1 MLKIIQKHLDTK
13 LIKLALVLAFI
24 YCLLFNSAVLIYKF
38 DYYKASFFK
47 AILELTKD
55 FCYIYIFSFII
66 FFGFTV
72 HRLILTIGT
81 IFLFVTSAIASYYLY
96 FFKIKPTKE
105 MMGSFFS
112 TDLNEIY
119 ELISIRLIIWLI
131 FSLFACLYTLKN
143 FTITNTNSF
152 ITKLLSAI
160 CLLIFV
166 NTIISPPFK
175 ILNNYF
181 PVQYLHNTYL
191 NFAQNFSN
199 RHLAKIDISQK
210 YNFVDK
216 SDQAIIGVL
225 VIGESARFDHFGI
238 NGYVRDTTP
247 YLSSTPNVFSFKAKS
262 SSNLTYISV
271 PSLLSRHNAS
281 NLEDSKRETSF
292 LSVLTK
298 LGFNTDWIG
307 TQTLMRNFANFN
319 LGTIYDEVNFTIIP
333 GGSALFA
340 LNDYDAKML
349 PFIEEMLKHA
359 EKQFLVIHTSGS
371 HWNYTTR
378 YPKEFERFTHTCAV
392 IAKADPSSCDK
403 SALINSYDNSILYTD
418 FFLHNVINLL
428 KDKNSFF
435 IYVSDHGESL
445 GEDGYYGHGGPLL
458 DQQITV
464 PFIAWVSDKFKS
476 AHPKLVASIENQVNS
491 EISHDYVFHSILDC
505 LNIGS
510 EIIDKDLSLCGK
522 QIQLNSE
529 SFRQDEFKDESA
541 QAVKST

>member
-1 MLKIIQKHLDTK
+1 MFKTIQKHLDIN
-13 LIKLALVLAFI
+13 LIKLSLILAFI

-81 IFLFVTSAIASYYLY
+81 VFLFITSAIASYYLY

-105 MMGSFFS
+105 MIGSFFS

-119 ELISIRLIIWLI
+119 ELVSIRLIIWLI

-143 FTITNTNSF
+143 FSSTNTKSF
-152 ITKLLSAI
+152 VTKLLSAI

-166 NTIISPPFK
+166 NSIISPPFK

-181 PVQYLHNTYL
+181 PIQYLHNTYL

-199 RHLAKIDISQK
+199 SRLAKIEISRE
-210 YNFVDK
+210 YEFVDN
-216 SDQAIIGVL
+216 SAPLITGVL

-238 NGYVRDTTP
+238 NGYERDTTP
-247 YLSSTPNVFSFKAKS
+247 YLNSTSNIFSFKAKS
-262 SSNLTYISV
+262 ASNLTYISV
-271 PSLLSRHNAS
+271 PSLLSRHPAS
-281 NLEDSKRETSF
+281 NLENSKRETSF

-298 LGFNTDWIG
+298 LGFNTNWIG
-307 TQTLMRNFANFN
+307 TQTLMRNFANFD
-319 LGTIYDEVNFTIIP
+319 LGNIYNEVNFTIIP

-340 LNDYDAKML
+340 LNDHDTKML
-349 PFIEEMLKHA
+349 PFIEEILKRS

-371 HWNYTTR
+371 HWNYDAR
-378 YPKEFERFTHTCAV
+378 YPKEFERFTPVCN
-392 IAKADPSSCDK
+392 AKAKTDSSSCNK

-418 FFLHNVINLL
+418 FFLHNVIKLL
-428 KDKNSFF
+428 EDKNSFF

-445 GEDGYYGHGGPLL
+445 GEGGYYGHGGPLL
-458 DQQITV
+458 DEQITV
-464 PFIAWVSDKFKS
+464 PFIVWVSDKFKS
-476 AHPKLVASIENQVNS
+476 AHPELVVSIESRLNS
-491 EISHDYVFHSILDC
+491 EISHDYVFHSLLDC
-505 LNIGS
+505 LSIKS
-510 EIIDKDLSLCGK
+510 EIIDKDLSLCG
-522 QIQLNSE
+522 
-529 SFRQDEFKDESA
+529 
-541 QAVKST
+541 